1 MAYEAG
7 LVERVREI
15 LAGLR
20 GIREKPMFGMLVF
33 FHDDLTFLGVAGD
46 DLLVRVGP
54 EAFAA
59 CVAEPPMRPM
69 EIVHRMRTSRSYVL
83 VAPEGVDYEDDLRR
97 WIDRALA
104 FVATRPT
111 KASKSRPPA
120 KAAKPR
126 RKR

>member
-1 MAYEAG
+1 MAYDAG

-15 LAGLR
+15 LADLR

-33 FHDDLTFLGVAGD
+33 FRDGVTFAGVAGD

-54 EAFAA
+54 EAFPA
-59 CVAEPPMRPM
+59 CVAEPHVRPM
-69 EIVHRMRTSRSYVL
+69 EIGHRMKTSRSYVL

-104 FVATRPT
+104 FVATQPPPEAARPRPSP
-111 KASKSRPPA
+111 KA
-120 KAAKPR
+120 
-126 RKR
+126 RKKR